1 MRADKRTA
9 VEFLIDELYMLALH
23 CDVMEGDEFMEV
35 RKKIFETAKAMEREA
50 LIEFYEDGLYAANY
64 PHALNGP
71 AYYEKEYGNKN

>member
-1 MRADKRTA
+1 MRTDKQTA
-9 VEFLIDELYMLALH
+9 VQWLIESITLGLSEKAM
-23 CDVMEGDEFMEV
+23 
-35 RKKIFETAKAMEREA
+35 KTAFDKAKEMEREA